1 MLSVSYWILYM
12 SLLFHWHTNVLL
24 VFMHRFFSQTT
35 SQIPMAPKRAPGS
48 PRFPK
53 ILSTLKGL
61 MSWAHIW
68 AWNVL
73 KMSSHWHWTQD
84 RSSDPFRSSQT
95 VFMQPWFVWFLPPMK
110 HESRTSLPK
119 VTDLKVSNIAWHCFA
134 DWFVTIRQKVET
146 GENNPYPSI
155 NVMGIFGED
164 IWITITIIIIII
176 DNYDYYYHML

>member
-35 SQIPMAPKRAPGS
+35 SQIPMATKWAPGA
-48 PRFPK
+48 PRFPQ

-68 AWNVL
+68 AWNHFSE
-73 KMSSHWHWTQD
+73 MSSKCLHTDGHWTQD
-84 RSSDPFRSSQT
+84 KSSDPFRSSQT

-119 VTDLKVSNIAWHCFA
+119 VTDLKVSNIGWLSCAPLL
-134 DWFVTIRQKVET
+134 
-146 GENNPYPSI
+146 GEKYHWGWGWCWWWWCL
-155 NVMGIFGED
+155 NVLLLIVKK
-164 IWITITIIIIII
+164 
-176 DNYDYYYHML
+176 L

>member
-35 SQIPMAPKRAPGS
+35 SQIPMATKWAPGA
-48 PRFPK
+48 PRFPQ

-73 KMSSHWHWTQD
+73 KMSSHWWTLDTGQE
-84 RSSDPFRSSQT
+84 FRSFQIFSNS
-95 VFMQPWFVWFLPPMK
+95 FMQPWFVWFLPPMK

-146 GENNPYPSI
+146 DQNPYPS
-155 NVMGIFGED
+155 IFGED